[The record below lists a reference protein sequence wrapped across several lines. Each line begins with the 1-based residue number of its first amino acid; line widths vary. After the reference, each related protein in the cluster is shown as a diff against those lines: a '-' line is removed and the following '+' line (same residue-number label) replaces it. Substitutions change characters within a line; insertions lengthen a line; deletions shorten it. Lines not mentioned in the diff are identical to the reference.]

1 MKINL
6 KTIAGSL
13 AAITLTAAVSAFAVS
28 QTAGTATSGKSERR
42 ALLWYEYNGGDAT
55 QPASY
60 TLMATQPADDEE
72 ASNLC
77 PDAGQVCVIRA
88 NSGSGDHPAAF
99 SSSFQTEINN
109 AISSGNETSNVKLR
123 GN

>member
-1 MKINL
+1 MKTSL
-6 KTIAGSL
+6 KTITSSL
-13 AAITLTAAVSAFAVS
+13 AAIAVIATISTLSAFKTTTN
-28 QTAGTATSGKSERR
+28 TAEKTERR
-42 ALLWYEYNGGDAT
+42 ATLWYEYNGGDAT
-55 QPASY
+55 QSSSY
-60 TLMATQPADDEE
+60 SLMATQPADDEE

-99 SSSFQTEINN
+99 SASFQTEINN
-109 AISSGNETSNVKLR
+109 AISSGNETTNVKLR